1 MSIELN
7 PMKRNHLV
15 IRVTNI
21 ALFTSNIGTNE
32 RLQFV
37 RQFNQISAAASSPP
51 RLKGPF
57 RFPFQANGSTKQR
70 LHQIISLMD
79 CC

>member
-15 IRVTNI
+15 IRVTII

-32 RLQFV
+32 RLQFD
-37 RQFNQISAAASSPP
+37 RQFNQISAAADPP
-51 RLKGPF
+51 PPALEAPSDPLSKPMGRPNSGYIK
-57 RFPFQANGSTKQR
+57 
-70 LHQIISLMD
+70 
-79 CC
+79 